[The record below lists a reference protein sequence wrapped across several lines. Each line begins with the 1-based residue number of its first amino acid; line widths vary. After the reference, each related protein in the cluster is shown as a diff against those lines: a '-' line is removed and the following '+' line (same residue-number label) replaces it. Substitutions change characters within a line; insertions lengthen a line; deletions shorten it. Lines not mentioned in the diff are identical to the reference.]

1 MNLNFYK
8 YRIAAQLIFWGFYL
22 LIIVLIGLN
31 FTTPK
36 LLWKFAI
43 FNFFIGAT
51 AVYTN
56 YIYLLPILMHQKRV
70 WLYLFWGSLL
80 IVVVSLFA
88 YGLQVSLIGNF
99 DRRPNSQA
107 LALRII
113 STICLVG
120 ISSAYRFI
128 EEWLQDREGE
138 RQRLETELKFL
149 KNQVNPHFLFNSL
162 NNIYSLS
169 YRNDPKTP
177 QMVALLSE
185 IMRYMLYDCSTPRV
199 RLSKEIK
206 LIENFIQVQQIGQ
219 TEKLNTDFYYEGIE
233 DNHQIAP
240 MILINFVENAF
251 KHSHIKEDTAAWI
264 SMELFV
270 EKGTL
275 HFKIE
280 NSQQSLPTPTQSDG
294 GIGQQNALRQ
304 LELNYPDHHHIQI
317 NDDENVYTIALSIEL
332 HHKNTNHDAYK
343 MPYHRR

>member
-1 MNLNFYK
+1 MANWLALRLIRKQHPSSMNLNFYK
-8 YRIAAQLIFWGFYL
+8 YRIAAQFIFWGFYL
-22 LIIVLIGLN
+22 LIIILIGLN
-31 FTTPK
+31 FTTPD
-36 LLWKFAI
+36 LLWKFAV
-43 FNFFIGAT
+43 FSFFIGAT

-56 YIYLLPILMHQKRV
+56 YIYLLPILMHQKKV
-70 WLYLFWGSLL
+70 WLYLFWASLL
-80 IVVVSLFA
+80 ITVVSVFA
-88 YGLQVSLIGNF
+88 YELQVFLMGNF
-99 DRRPNSQA
+99 DQRPNSQA

-138 RQRLETELKFL
+138 RHRLETELKFL

-177 QMVALLSE
+177 QMVALLSD
-185 IMRYMLYDCSTPRV
+185 IMRYMLYDCSAPKV
-199 RLSKEIK
+199 RLRKEIK

-233 DNHQIAP
+233 DNHHISP

-251 KHSHIKEDTAAWI
+251 KHSHIKEDTTAWI

-270 EKGTL
+270 ENETL

-280 NSQQSLPTPTQSDG
+280 NSQHSSHVPSISDG

-304 LELNYPDHHHIQI
+304 LELNYPACHHIQI
-317 NDDENVYTIALSIEL
+317 NDDKNVFCIDLSIEL
-332 HHKNTNHDAYK
+332 
-343 MPYHRR
+343 